1 MDFDDLEPAL
11 RQIHEWR
18 SRDLHDGIVQ
28 ELAGVAFGL
37 APIAEDAER
46 RGDGKQAGVLRETMV
61 RLRQGVR
68 GLRTLLVEIHPP
80 NLESAGLEAALS
92 DLLSPLEA
100 DGIATELH
108 VDDHATA
115 GSSAD
120 ALVYRVAREA
130 VANARKYADA
140 RSVSVAVSRPS
151 RETTRLTVVDDGKGF
166 SEEHRARR
174 GEGGH
179 LGLTL
184 LEDLVRQSNGTLAV
198 RSTPGDGTTVELE
211 VPA

>member
-1 MDFDDLEPAL
+1 
-11 RQIHEWR
+11 
-18 SRDLHDGIVQ
+18 
-28 ELAGVAFGL
+28 
-37 APIAEDAER
+37 DAM
-46 RGDGKQAGVLRETMV
+46 A

-100 DGIATELH
+100 DGIETELH

-130 VANARKYADA
+130 VTNARRHADA
-140 RSVSVAVSRPS
+140 RSVHVAVTRPAPG
-151 RETTRLTVVDDGKGF
+151 TTRLTVGDDGKGF
-166 SEEHRARR
+166 SDADRERR
-174 GEGGH
+174 GERGH

-184 LEDLVRQSNGTLAV
+184 LEDLVRQ
-198 RSTPGDGTTVELE
+198 
-211 VPA
+211 